1 MLQVRKPRLPEF
13 LEATE
18 LSCGTETGPMSPCTA
33 PPTPPRT
40 GCGSMAGDSDQPC
53 ASGGQGPQLTLR
65 ARGALSHALLC
76 RLKIHFCSLAQVP
89 GAVGLVGLVPAI
101 PLDSIK
107 ICKVEKEKKKKR
119 HSPPGFNS
127 VWKMQVHV
135 DRPSP
140 LA

>member
-1 MLQVRKPRLPEF
+1 
-13 LEATE
+13 
-18 LSCGTETGPMSPCTA
+18 
-33 PPTPPRT
+33 
-40 GCGSMAGDSDQPC
+40 MAGDLDQPC

-107 ICKVEKEKKKKR
+107 ICKVEKEKKKKKDTLLLVLIQFGR
-119 HSPPGFNS
+119 CRFMLTGHHLWPEAGLHWTWAVIPLNQHTLKGFY
-127 VWKMQVHV
+127 
-135 DRPSP
+135 R
-140 LA
+140 LFL